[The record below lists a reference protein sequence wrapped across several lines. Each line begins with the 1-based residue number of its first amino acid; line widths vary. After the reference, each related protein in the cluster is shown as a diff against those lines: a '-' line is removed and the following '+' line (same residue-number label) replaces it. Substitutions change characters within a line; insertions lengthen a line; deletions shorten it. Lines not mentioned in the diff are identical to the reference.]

1 MVIFAFPC
9 RRGVRYVSG
18 GIFNISMNQSNDN
31 MTSDFAEKPPRKGG
45 ARIVVTY
52 KEKRIA
58 KYRLAKRR
66 IMIGR
71 RHDCDIRINS
81 RSASRHHAQIFT
93 VLDQDFILDLDSKN
107 GTFVNSR
114 RIKKHTLEDGDV
126 ISIGGFELAFSRST
140 EDNT

>member
-1 MVIFAFPC
+1 MVQTTD
-9 RRGVRYVSG
+9 SL
-18 GIFNISMNQSNDN
+18 S
-31 MTSDFAEKPPRKGG
+31 SDAPEKPSRNGG

-52 KEKRIA
+52 KGKRIA

-126 ISIGGFELAFSRST
+126 VSIGGFDLAFSRTMEST
-140 EDNT
+140 S

>member
-1 MVIFAFPC
+1 VC
-9 RRGVRYVSG
+9 TG
-18 GIFNISMNQSNDN
+18 GEFNINMVQSTVSPDIPERPQR
-31 MTSDFAEKPPRKGG
+31 SGG

-52 KEKRIA
+52 KGKRIA
-58 KYRLAKRR
+58 KYRLAKRK

-81 RSASRHHAQIFT
+81 RSASRHHAQIFS
-93 VLDQDFILDLDSKN
+93 VLDQDYVLDLDSKN

-126 ISIGGFELAFSRST
+126 VSIGGFDLAYTRNS
-140 EDNT
+140 DPDQ

>member
-1 MVIFAFPC
+1 MDQTLDTLPAETP
-9 RRGVRYVSG
+9 
-18 GIFNISMNQSNDN
+18 
-31 MTSDFAEKPPRKGG
+31 EKPQPDNGS
-45 ARIVVTY
+45 RIIVTY
-52 KEKRIA
+52 KGKRIA

-93 VLDQDFILDLDSKN
+93 VLDQDFVLDLDSKN

-126 ISIGGFELAFSRST
+126 ISIGGFDLAFSRST
-140 EDNT
+140 PDAS

>member
-1 MVIFAFPC
+1 MV
-9 RRGVRYVSG
+9 
-18 GIFNISMNQSNDN
+18 QTNDN
-31 MTSDFAEKPPRKGG
+31 LSSDFDEKPQRNGG
-45 ARIVVTY
+45 ARVVVTY
-52 KEKRIA
+52 KGKRIA

-126 ISIGGFELAFSRST
+126 VSIGGFDLAFTRTAEESQ
-140 EDNT
+140 